1 MGTQRTRRYI
11 TAMYGSREIGGAF
24 TGRLKSLELALFSG
38 VASPNQKSRHH
49 DMKTGKG
56 TLSSRG
62 VFTSASGV
70 FFNCVAGAAMFL

>member
-1 MGTQRTRRYI
+1 
-11 TAMYGSREIGGAF
+11 MYGSREIGGAF

-56 TLSSRG
+56 TLSSG
-62 VFTSASGV
+62 VFTSVGGL
-70 FFNCVAGAAMFL
+70 FFKYVAEAAMFLYLF